1 MICTT
6 EIVCGLSSL
15 LHSYKKIKKNVFW
28 HAASHYLSLPPK
40 HQPLFVSKYFLKHI
54 IGKCASFQLSSY
66 LCPVSPVSEASQPIR
81 STKRLCDGLTS
92 CYVMAPDQTN
102 HFTGAMLIILAA
114 QARESRTAARELKLP
129 VREDRE
135 REN

>member
-1 MICTT
+1 MASRVYAALT
-6 EIVCGLSSL
+6 
-15 LHSYKKIKKNVFW
+15 KKNVFW

-40 HQPLFVSKYFLKHI
+40 HQPPFVSKYFLKHI

-66 LCPVSPVSEASQPIR
+66 LCPVSEASQLIR

-102 HFTGAMLIILAA
+102 QFTGAMLIKLAA
-114 QARESRTAARELKLP
+114 QARYSRATARELKLP